1 MKKFI
6 TFLLAIL
13 IFACMLTPMA
23 FADSVD
29 FALDTEEEYYTRFEG
44 QDVTLNVYNWGE
56 YISDGEDGAM
66 DVVAEFE
73 KLTGIDVNYTNFDTN
88 ESMYAK
94 ISGGGGDYDVII
106 PSDYMIGRLVNE
118 NLLAELDYDNIPN
131 AKFID
136 ENYKNRSY
144 DPENKYSIAYMW
156 GVVGLIYNTTMVDE
170 ADLAQGWELMWDEK
184 YSGQILM
191 FNNSRD
197 AFAIASKA
205 LGNSLNPSSA
215 EEIEAAAEKLKEQK
229 PVIQSYVMDEVF
241 DKMQGGEAAI
251 AAYYAGDGITMMDV
265 NEDLDMFVPAQGSN
279 IYIDAMCIPASS
291 QNKEAAEMFIN
302 FMCETQ
308 VALANTE
315 YIWYSTPHTAV
326 YELLDEETKN
336 NELMYP
342 SDEILEICETFE
354 VLPDDINS
362 EMDAAWSDVRSYEE
376 GGSGWVVIVL
386 VIVIVVFLVLTFM
399 LRLRRKKRN
408 NY

>member
-1 MKKFI
+1 MKKIFTLLTAVLLFI
-6 TFLLAIL
+6 
-13 IFACMLTPMA
+13 CMVTPVA
-23 FADSVD
+23 FANDPEYL
-29 FALDTEEEYYTRFEG
+29 LDTDIEYYKQFEG
-44 QDVTLNVYNWGE
+44 QDVVLNVYNWGE
-56 YISDGEDGAM
+56 YISDGEDDSL

-73 KLTGIDVNYTNFDTN
+73 TLTGIDVNYTNFDTN

-106 PSDYMIGRLVNE
+106 PSDYMIGRMANE
-118 NLLAELDYDNIPN
+118 GMLAELDFDNIPN
-131 AKFID
+131 AQFID
-136 ENYKNRSY
+136 ENYKNRTY
-144 DPENKYSIAYMW
+144 DPENKYSVAYMW

-170 ADLAQGWELMWDEK
+170 ADLEQGWELMWDEK
-184 YSGQILM
+184 YEGDILM

-197 AFAIASKA
+197 AFAIASKI
-205 LGNSLNPSSA
+205 LGNSLNPSTT
-215 EEIEAAAEKLKEQK
+215 EEIDAAADLLKEQK

-265 NEDLDMFVPAQGSN
+265 NEDLDMFVPHQGSN
-279 IYIDAMCIPASS
+279 IYIDAMCVPATS

-308 VALANTE
+308 IALANTE

-336 NELMYP
+336 SELMYP
-342 SDEILEICETFE
+342 SDETLAICETFE
-354 VLPDDINS
+354 VLPDDMNS
-362 EMDAAWSDVRSYEE
+362 AMDAAWSDVRSYEE

-386 VIVIVVFLVLTFM
+386 IVAIVAFLVLTFL

-408 NY
+408 DY